1 MRKMMAMAVT
11 ASFMASAAFAAADFR
26 ITEAYTGVSGSD
38 GTADWFEITNFG
50 DMAGTLDGLFYDDDS
65 ADPTNN
71 YALPA
76 LTLAPLESAV
86 VLIDTDPGDVAVFEA
101 FWGLSGS
108 GVQVGVTGG
117 GSLSQGGDAV
127 YVFESNLPGAAVV
140 DSLIYGSGLG
150 GTASTIED
158 VTGFGPL
165 TLSQVGVNGAF
176 LSVGN
181 AAPGKLIGSPGVIP
195 EPASLMLLGLGAV
208 ALLRRR

>member
-108 GVQVGVTGG
+108 GVQIGVTGG
-117 GSLSQGGDAV
+117 GALGQGGDAV
-127 YVFESNLPGAAVV
+127 YVFESNLPSAAVV
-140 DSLIYGSGLG
+140 DALIFDGALG

-165 TLSQVGVNGAF
+165 ALSQVGVNGAF
-176 LSVGN
+176 ASVGT
-181 AAPGKLIGSPGVIP
+181 AAPGNLIGSPGVIP